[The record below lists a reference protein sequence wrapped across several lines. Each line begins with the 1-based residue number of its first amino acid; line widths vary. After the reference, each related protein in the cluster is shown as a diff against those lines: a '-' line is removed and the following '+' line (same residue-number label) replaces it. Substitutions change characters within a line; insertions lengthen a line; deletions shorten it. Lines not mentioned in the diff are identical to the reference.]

1 MDAPCGGGVSDYGV
15 IRGVLYPD
23 VRRDRLPL
31 RVVNDTIAR
40 VIGHGVG
47 AVNAAPEDTATHR
60 GILTR
65 GDVSAKERIGA
76 KDG

>member
-1 MDAPCGGGVSDYGV
+1 MYSYT
-15 IRGVLYPD
+15 D

-40 VIGHGVG
+40 AIGHDVD
-47 AVNAAPEDTATHR
+47 AADAAPEDTATHR

-65 GDVSAKERIGA
+65 GDVSAKERIGK